1 LPRRDGP
8 SIFVYAASARDTLR
22 LEAAMRLYGNDMDEQ
37 TTVLEAG
44 LGWIVGWQKEDFLGA
59 GTLRA
64 QKANGLER
72 KLVAFEMQNR
82 AIARHGYPVM
92 SGGTQVGVVTS
103 GTHTP
108 FLKKAIGF
116 AMVPAAMTAVGTP
129 IEIEIRGRREQGQVV
144 PEPFYKRA
152 KKAAVR

>member
-1 LPRRDGP
+1 
-8 SIFVYAASARDTLR
+8 
-22 LEAAMRLYGNDMDEQ
+22 MDEQ

-92 SGGTQVGVVTS
+92 SGGNHVGVVTS

-116 AMVPAAMTAVGTP
+116 AMVPAAMSAVGTP
-129 IEIEIRGRREQGQVV
+129 VEIEIRRRKEQGQVV